1 MSSRLCLK
9 EFHLARYDARLGTGG
24 PGVGLHMLVCLGVF
38 SCDYG
43 GKKFCAQVSEE
54 ERRTVQVLRPFVL
67 SKSTDYLK

>member
-9 EFHLARYDARLGTGG
+9 GFHLARYDARLGTGG
-24 PGVGLHMLVCLGVF
+24 PGVGLHMLVVF

-43 GKKFCAQVSEE
+43 GKKFCAQVPEE